1 MASWEKFK
9 NRITKEEIQV
19 RPIYNQKELGE
30 RKQTGIGFKINGKE
44 VIINELQTKELIC
57 YLVSVS

>member
-1 MASWEKFK
+1 MASWKNFK

-19 RPIYNQKELGE
+19 RPIYNQKQLRE

-44 VIINELQTKELIC
+44 VIINDLQTKELIC